1 MIQLK
6 TILSIILAAALPA
19 ATGLLPFVLLHW
31 GLGVGTIISTLG
43 AWLWCT
49 LVISLILITDIN
61 SDPKKED
68 E

>member
-6 TILSIILAAALPA
+6 TILSIILAAALTA
-19 ATGLLPFVLLHW
+19 TTGLLPFVLLHW
-31 GLGVGTIISTLG
+31 GLGGGTIISILG
-43 AWLWCT
+43 VWLWCT